1 MNMFNNNGFMV
12 YKSLENKSTPLLSAD
27 DGTEIEFSFVVA
39 HSGPITYMW
48 TLQGSDIDGRLSTTA
63 QFADVKPILV
73 NTEAA
78 DTRFLTVRVEVMAN
92 SMQLTETAR
101 LELQSKT
108 RVLCNKHKYV
118 LFLQAPSSPSPP
130 FPRTSRHH
138 KCPK

>member
-1 MNMFNNNGFMV
+1 MFNNNGFMV

-27 DGTEIEFSFVVA
+27 DGTEIEFSLVVS
-39 HSGPITYMW
+39 HSEPIRYRW

-63 QFADVKPILV
+63 QFADIKPILL
-73 NTEAA
+73 NTEAV
-78 DTRFLTVRVEVMAN
+78 DTRFLIVRVEVMTN
-92 SMQLTETAR
+92 SMQFTETAR

-108 RVLCNKHKYV
+108 RVLCNKQYV